1 MNLLIEAWGWLADP
15 VQWSGAG
22 SIPARVGQHVLIC
35 LVVVVCAA
43 IIALPAGILIGHTGR
58 GRGLVVAGAGAIR
71 AIPTLGLLT
80 LLALWL
86 GIGVQ
91 APIIALIVLAIPSI
105 LGGAYAGVES
115 VDRRTIDGARASGMT
130 PWQVITRVELPLGA
144 PVIIGGLR
152 AATLQVVAT
161 ATLAAYVSDTG
172 LGRFIFRGLKTLD
185 YPQMLGGALLVAALA
200 IIFEAILALVQN
212 VSTRLADPARA
223 PRGRVTVKGTR

>member
-1 MNLLIEAWGWLADP
+1 MNLLVDAWAWLIDP
-15 VQWSGAG
+15 AQWSGAG
-22 SIPARVGQHVLIC
+22 GIPTRMGEHLLIC
-35 LVVVVCAA
+35 LVVVVGAS
-43 IIALPAGILIGHTGR
+43 ILALPTGIAIGHTGR

-105 LGGAYAGVES
+105 LGGAYAGIES
-115 VDRRTIDGARASGMT
+115 VDRRTVDGARASGMT
-130 PWQVITRVELPLGA
+130 AWQVITRVELPLGA
-144 PVIIGGLR
+144 PVIVGGLR

-185 YPQMLGGALLVAALA
+185 YPQMLGGAILVAALA
-200 IIFEAILALVQN
+200 ISFEALLALAQN

-223 PRGRVTVKGTR
+223 PRDRVTVKGTR